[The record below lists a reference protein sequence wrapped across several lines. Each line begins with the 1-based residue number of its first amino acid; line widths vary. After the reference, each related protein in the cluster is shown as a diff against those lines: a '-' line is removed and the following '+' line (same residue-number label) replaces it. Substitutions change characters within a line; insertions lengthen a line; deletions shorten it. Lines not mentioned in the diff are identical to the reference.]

1 MTEIGLLSRCE
12 LYLKLSRHLVPGN
25 DLNYDAHTHT
35 TVAILINLE
44 LRVLNGELGIT
55 NRTRDGNLQCVTRAS
70 WLNVTLDAVCSYPIL
85 YREASKAQTKQS
97 LNCLLREGG
106 RMLSLEQ

>member
-35 TVAILINLE
+35 TVAILFPSNKPGAPGTE
-44 LRVLNGELGIT
+44 
-55 NRTRDGNLQCVTRAS
+55 
-70 WLNVTLDAVCSYPIL
+70 W
-85 YREASKAQTKQS
+85 
-97 LNCLLREGG
+97 
-106 RMLSLEQ
+106 